1 MCYDCIEVITMLL
14 NFRIENFEVFQQPV
28 ELNME
33 ANLHTR
39 KFLSNVIQSDQGNA
53 LKTLAIYGPNNTGKT
68 CTLEAIAAY
77 RNVLLNRPFRFSAN
91 VFSDSPAV
99 KLGAEFL
106 ADGTRFSYSFAYD
119 TKAEEYLKERFS
131 RIEIDEYGNRKET
144 VYFERDT
151 KNKTSYSS
159 DAKFA
164 ELINLSSKDSILI
177 YSFDTTDLPLL
188 DEAKRVLRRFA
199 ENIVILSM
207 NRISPV
213 KTIEVLKKPDTIEAR
228 KVVSLIKAADLDIDD
243 FKYAESA
250 EIEIKTDDEKDERL
264 ETAIKNADRL
274 MDQLRLISVHRG
286 KPLPS
291 IKFDSTG
298 TKKIVAL
305 ASYIVEALEK
315 GKLLII
321 DELDSG
327 LQFKISREIISLF
340 NNYVN
345 TSAQLI
351 CTTHDV
357 SLLDIKTLFRK
368 DQIWFTDKDIHQAYL
383 YSLALFTAEK
393 TGIRSE
399 SDIIDKYSK
408 GAFGA
413 LPDPSLV
420 EALLSVDEEGE

>member
-1 MCYDCIEVITMLL
+1 MLL

-91 VFSDSPAV
+91 VFSDSPAI

-151 KNKTSYSS
+151 QNKTSYSS

-164 ELINLSSKDSILI
+164 ELIKLSSKDSILI

-188 DEAKRVLRRFA
+188 DEAKKVLRRFA

-286 KPLPS
+286 RPLPS

-408 GAFGA
+408 GVFGA

-420 EALLSVDEEGE
+420 EALLSVGEEGD

>member
-1 MCYDCIEVITMLL
+1 MLL
-14 NFRIENFEVFQQPV
+14 KFTIENFEVFQKPV
-28 ELNME
+28 ELSME

-39 KFLSNVIQSDQGNA
+39 KFLSNVIQSSQGNA
-53 LKTLAIYGPNNTGKT
+53 LKALAIYGPNNTGKT
-68 CTLEAIAAY
+68 CTIEAIVAY
-77 RNVLLNRPFRFSAN
+77 RDVLLNRPFRFSAN
-91 VFSDSPAV
+91 VFSGSKV
-99 KLGAEFL
+99 VRLGAEFL
-106 ADGTRFSYSFAYD
+106 SDGTRFTYSFDYD
-119 TKAEEYLKERFS
+119 TNAEAYQREHFG
-131 RIEIDEYGNRKET
+131 RIEIDEYGNRKEI

-151 KNKTSYSS
+151 QSKTSYSI
-159 DAKFA
+159 DDK
-164 ELINLSSKDSILI
+164 LRDIIGLSSKDSILI
-177 YSFDTTDLPLL
+177 YTFDTSDFPLL
-188 DEAKRVLRRFA
+188 DEAKRVLRKLA
-199 ENIVILSM
+199 DSIVFLNM
-207 NRISPV
+207 NQISPL
-213 KTIEVLKKPDTIEAR
+213 KTIEVLKKPDTIEAK

-243 FKYAESA
+243 FRYAESI
-250 EIEIKTDDEKDERL
+250 EIEFKSDDDKDERL
-264 ETAIKNADRL
+264 KKAIQNADQL

-291 IKFDSTG
+291 IKFDSSG

-315 GKLLII
+315 GKILII

-340 NNYVN
+340 NNYIN
-345 TSAQLI
+345 ASAQLI

-383 YSLALFTAEK
+383 YSLAQFTAEK
-393 TGIRSE
+393 DGVRSE

-420 EALLSVDEEGE
+420 EALLSVSEEGE

>member
-1 MCYDCIEVITMLL
+1 MLL
-14 NFRIENFEVFQQPV
+14 KFTIENFEVFQKPV
-28 ELNME
+28 ELSME

-39 KFLSNVIQSDQGNA
+39 KFLSNVIQSSQGNA
-53 LKTLAIYGPNNTGKT
+53 LKALAIYGPNNTGKT
-68 CTLEAIAAY
+68 CTIEAIVAY
-77 RNVLLNRPFRFSAN
+77 RDVLLNRPFRFSAN
-91 VFSDSPAV
+91 VFSGSKV
-99 KLGAEFL
+99 VRLGAEFL
-106 ADGTRFSYSFAYD
+106 SDGTRFTYSFDYD
-119 TKAEEYLKERFS
+119 TNAEAYQREHFG
-131 RIEIDEYGNRKET
+131 RIEIDEYGNRKEI

-151 KNKTSYSS
+151 QSKTSYSI
-159 DAKFA
+159 DDK
-164 ELINLSSKDSILI
+164 LRDIIGLSSKDSILI
-177 YSFDTTDLPLL
+177 YAFDTSDFPLL
-188 DEAKRVLRRFA
+188 DEAKRVLRKLA
-199 ENIVILSM
+199 DSIVFLNM
-207 NRISPV
+207 NQISPL
-213 KTIEVLKKPDTIEAR
+213 KTIEVLKKPDTIEAK
-228 KVVSLIKAADLDIDD
+228 KVVSLIKASDLDIDD
-243 FKYAESA
+243 FRYAESI
-250 EIEIKTDDEKDERL
+250 EIEFKSDDDKDERL
-264 ETAIKNADRL
+264 KKAIQNADQL

-291 IKFDSTG
+291 IKFDSSG

-315 GKLLII
+315 GKILII

-340 NNYVN
+340 NNYIN
-345 TSAQLI
+345 ASAQLI

-383 YSLALFTAEK
+383 YSLAQFTAEK
-393 TGIRSE
+393 DGVRSE

-420 EALLSVDEEGE
+420 EALLSVSEEGE

>member
-1 MCYDCIEVITMLL
+1 MLL
-14 NFRIENFEVFQQPV
+14 KFTIENFEVFQKPV
-28 ELNME
+28 ELSME

-39 KFLSNVIQSDQGNA
+39 KFLSNVIQSSQGNA
-53 LKTLAIYGPNNTGKT
+53 LKALAIYGPNNTGKT
-68 CTLEAIAAY
+68 CTIEAIVAY
-77 RNVLLNRPFRFSAN
+77 RDVLLNRPFRFSAN
-91 VFSDSPAV
+91 VFSGSKV
-99 KLGAEFL
+99 VRLGAEFL
-106 ADGTRFSYSFAYD
+106 SDGTRFTYSFDYD
-119 TKAEEYLKERFS
+119 TNAEAYQREHFG
-131 RIEIDEYGNRKET
+131 RIEIDEYGNRKEI

-151 KNKTSYSS
+151 QSKTSYSI
-159 DAKFA
+159 DDK
-164 ELINLSSKDSILI
+164 LKDIIGLSSKDSILI
-177 YSFDTTDLPLL
+177 YVFDTSDFPLL
-188 DEAKRVLRRFA
+188 DEAKRVLRKLA
-199 ENIVILSM
+199 DSIVFLNM
-207 NRISPV
+207 NQISPL
-213 KTIEVLKKPDTIEAR
+213 KTIEVLKKPDTIEAK

-243 FKYAESA
+243 FQYAESI
-250 EIEIKTDDEKDERL
+250 EIEFKSDDDKDERL
-264 ETAIKNADRL
+264 KKAIQNADQL

-291 IKFDSTG
+291 IKFDSSG

-315 GKLLII
+315 GKILII

-340 NNYVN
+340 NNYIN
-345 TSAQLI
+345 ASAQLI

-383 YSLALFTAEK
+383 YSLAQFTAEK
-393 TGIRSE
+393 DGVRSE

-420 EALLSVDEEGE
+420 EALLSVSEEGE